1 MFKNSFINKPMSY
14 SRSWFYNNIYVPFRE
29 GRYDEALNNASRYIT
44 KQSSAGFRRIYDPLI
59 KILEVVKR
67 TEKSLPDKSWLLVQ
81 LARLD
86 ITIEYQKNRD
96 VLKADLADGIK
107 AALAEIRRD
116 LGTEKA
122 VKEAEALE
130 LALNAVLAY
139 QLVAERKRKEEE
151 EWL

>member
-1 MFKNSFINKPMSY
+1 MSY
-14 SRSWFYNNIYVPFRE
+14 SRSRFYNYVYVPFRE
-29 GRYDEALNNASRYIT
+29 GRYDDALNGATRYYT
-44 KQSSAGFRRIYDPLI
+44 RQTSAGFRRIYESLI
-59 KILEVVKR
+59 KTIDVIKREGAEGKGQVKSR
-67 TEKSLPDKSWLLVQ
+67 LLLQ

-86 ITIEYQKNRD
+86 ITIEYQKNRG
-96 VLKADLADGIK
+96 VLDADLADGIK

-122 VKEAEALE
+122 VREAEALE

-139 QLVAERKRKEEE
+139 QIVAERKRREEE

>member
-1 MFKNSFINKPMSY
+1 MSY
-14 SRSWFYNNIYVPFRE
+14 GGSWFYNKIYVPFRE

-44 KQSSAGFRRIYDPLI
+44 KQSSAGFRKIYDPLI

-67 TEKSLPDKSWLLVQ
+67 TEKSLQDKSWLLLQ
-81 LARLD
+81 LTRLD

-96 VLKADLADGIK
+96 VLQADLADGIK
-107 AALAEIRRD
+107 VALAEIRRD

-122 VKEAEALE
+122 VREAEALE

-139 QLVAERKRKEEE
+139 
-151 EWL
+151 

>member
-1 MFKNSFINKPMSY
+1 MSY
-14 SRSWFYNNIYVPFRE
+14 SRSRFYNTVYVPFRD
-29 GRYDEALNNASRYIT
+29 GRYDDALNGATRYYT
-44 KQSSAGFRRIYDPLI
+44 RQTSAGFRRIYESLI
-59 KILEVVKR
+59 KTIDVIKREWTENWKGKEQVKSR
-67 TEKSLPDKSWLLVQ
+67 LLLQ

-86 ITIEYQKNRD
+86 ITIEYQKNRG
-96 VLKADLADGIK
+96 VLDADLADGIK

-122 VKEAEALE
+122 VREAEALE

-139 QLVAERKRKEEE
+139 QIVTERKRREEE

>member
-1 MFKNSFINKPMSY
+1 LN
-14 SRSWFYNNIYVPFRE
+14 
-29 GRYDEALNNASRYIT
+29 GATRYYT
-44 KQSSAGFRRIYDPLI
+44 KQTSAGFRRIYESLI
-59 KILEVVKR
+59 KTLDVIKR
-67 TEKSLPDKSWLLVQ
+67 EGAENWEGKGQVRSRLLLQ

-86 ITIEYQKNRD
+86 ITIEYQKNRA
-96 VLKADLADGIK
+96 VLDADLADGIK

-122 VKEAEALE
+122 VREAEALE

-139 QLVAERKRKEEE
+139 QIVAERKRREEE

>member
-1 MFKNSFINKPMSY
+1 MSY
-14 SRSWFYNNIYVPFRE
+14 GRSRFYNTIYVPFRD
-29 GRYDEALNNASRYIT
+29 GRYDDALNGATRYYT
-44 KQSSAGFRRIYDPLI
+44 RQTPAGFRRIYESLI
-59 KILEVVKR
+59 KIIDVIKREGTETREEKGQVKSR
-67 TEKSLPDKSWLLVQ
+67 LLLQ

-86 ITIEYQKNRD
+86 ITIEYQKNRG
-96 VLKADLADGIK
+96 VLDADLADGIK

-122 VKEAEALE
+122 VREAEALE

-139 QLVAERKRKEEE
+139 QIVAVRKRREEE

>member
-1 MFKNSFINKPMSY
+1 MN
-14 SRSWFYNNIYVPFRE
+14 
-29 GRYDEALNNASRYIT
+29 GATRYYTRQT
-44 KQSSAGFRRIYDPLI
+44 SAGFRRIYESLI
-59 KILEVVKR
+59 KTIDVIKREGAEGKGQVKSR
-67 TEKSLPDKSWLLVQ
+67 LLLQ

-86 ITIEYQKNRD
+86 ITIEYQKNRG
-96 VLKADLADGIK
+96 VLDADLADGIK

-122 VKEAEALE
+122 VREAEALE

-139 QLVAERKRKEEE
+139 QIVAERKRREEE

>member
-1 MFKNSFINKPMSY
+1 LN
-14 SRSWFYNNIYVPFRE
+14 
-29 GRYDEALNNASRYIT
+29 GATRYYTRQT
-44 KQSSAGFRRIYDPLI
+44 SAGFRRIYESLI
-59 KILEVVKR
+59 KTIDVIKREGTENWEGKGQVKSR
-67 TEKSLPDKSWLLVQ
+67 LLLQ

-86 ITIEYQKNRD
+86 ITIEYQKNRG
-96 VLKADLADGIK
+96 VLDADLADGIK

-122 VKEAEALE
+122 VREAEALE

-139 QLVAERKRKEEE
+139 QIVAVRKRREEE

>member
-1 MFKNSFINKPMSY
+1 LNGAT
-14 SRSWFYNNIYVPFRE
+14 RYNTRQ
-29 GRYDEALNNASRYIT
+29 T
-44 KQSSAGFRRIYDPLI
+44 SAGFRRIYESLI
-59 KILEVVKR
+59 KTIDVIKREWTENWEGKGQVKSR
-67 TEKSLPDKSWLLVQ
+67 LLLQ

-86 ITIEYQKNRD
+86 ITIEYQKNRG
-96 VLKADLADGIK
+96 VLDADLADGIK

-122 VKEAEALE
+122 VREAEALE

-139 QLVAERKRKEEE
+139 QIVAVRKRREEE

>member
-1 MFKNSFINKPMSY
+1 MSY
-14 SRSWFYNNIYVPFRE
+14 RRSWFYNNIYVPFRE
-29 GRYDEALNNASRYIT
+29 GRYDEALNNASRYNT
-44 KQSSAGFRRIYDPLI
+44 KQSSAGFRKIYDPLI

-67 TEKSLPDKSWLLVQ
+67 TEKSPQDKSWLLLQ

-96 VLKADLADGIK
+96 VLQADLADGIK

-122 VKEAEALE
+122 VREAEALE

-139 QLVAERKRKEEE
+139 QIVAERKRREEE

>member
-1 MFKNSFINKPMSY
+1 MSY
-14 SRSWFYNNIYVPFRE
+14 SRSRFYNYIYVPFRD
-29 GRYDEALNNASRYIT
+29 GRYDDALNAATRYYT
-44 KQSSAGFRRIYDPLI
+44 RQTSAGFRRIYESLI
-59 KILEVVKR
+59 KTLDVIKREGAENWEGKGQVKSR
-67 TEKSLPDKSWLLVQ
+67 LLLQ

-86 ITIEYQKNRD
+86 ITIEYQKNRGILD
-96 VLKADLADGIK
+96 ADLADGIK

-122 VKEAEALE
+122 VREAEALE

-139 QLVAERKRKEEE
+139 QIVAERKRREEE

>member
-1 MFKNSFINKPMSY
+1 MSY
-14 SRSWFYNNIYVPFRE
+14 GRSRFYNNIYVPFRD
-29 GRYDEALNNASRYIT
+29 GRYDDALNSATRYYT
-44 KQSSAGFRRIYDPLI
+44 RQTSAGFRRIYESLI
-59 KILEVVKR
+59 KTIDVIKREGTETREEKGQVKSR
-67 TEKSLPDKSWLLVQ
+67 LLLQ

-86 ITIEYQKNRD
+86 ITIEYQKNRGTLD
-96 VLKADLADGIK
+96 ADLADGIK

-122 VKEAEALE
+122 VREAEALE

-139 QLVAERKRKEEE
+139 QIVAERKRREEE

>member
-1 MFKNSFINKPMSY
+1 MNGAT
-14 SRSWFYNNIYVPFRE
+14 RYNTRQ
-29 GRYDEALNNASRYIT
+29 T
-44 KQSSAGFRRIYDPLI
+44 SAGFRRIYESLI
-59 KILEVVKR
+59 KTIDVIKREWTENWEGKGQVKSR
-67 TEKSLPDKSWLLVQ
+67 LLLQ

-86 ITIEYQKNRD
+86 ITIEYQKNRG
-96 VLKADLADGIK
+96 VLDADLADGIK

-122 VKEAEALE
+122 VREAEALE

-139 QLVAERKRKEEE
+139 QIVAVRKRREEE

>member
-1 MFKNSFINKPMSY
+1 MSY
-14 SRSWFYNNIYVPFRE
+14 GGSWFYNKIYVPFRE
-29 GRYDEALNNASRYIT
+29 GRYDEALNNANRYIT
-44 KQSSAGFRRIYDPLI
+44 KQSSAGFRKIYDPLI
-59 KILEVVKR
+59 KILEVAKR
-67 TEKSLPDKSWLLVQ
+67 TEKSLQDKSWLLLQ

-96 VLKADLADGIK
+96 VLQADLADGIK

-116 LGTEKA
+116 LGTENDLGMEKA
-122 VKEAEALE
+122 VREAEALE

-139 QLVAERKRKEEE
+139 QIVAERKRKEEE

>member
-1 MFKNSFINKPMSY
+1 MSY
-14 SRSWFYNNIYVPFRE
+14 GRSKFYNTIYVPFRD
-29 GRYDEALNNASRYIT
+29 GRYDDALNGATWYNTRQT
-44 KQSSAGFRRIYDPLI
+44 SAGFMRIYDPII
-59 KILEVVKR
+59 KTINIIKREWTENWEGKEQVKSR
-67 TEKSLPDKSWLLVQ
+67 LLLQ

-86 ITIEYQKNRD
+86 ITIEYQKNRG
-96 VLKADLADGIK
+96 VLDADLADGIK

-122 VKEAEALE
+122 VREAEALE

-139 QLVAERKRKEEE
+139 QIVAVRKRREEE

>member
-1 MFKNSFINKPMSY
+1 LN
-14 SRSWFYNNIYVPFRE
+14 
-29 GRYDEALNNASRYIT
+29 GATRYYTRQT
-44 KQSSAGFRRIYDPLI
+44 SAGFRRIYESLI
-59 KILEVVKR
+59 KTIDVIKREWTENREEKGQVKSR
-67 TEKSLPDKSWLLVQ
+67 LLLQ

-86 ITIEYQKNRD
+86 VTIEYQKNRGTLD
-96 VLKADLADGIK
+96 ADLADGIK

-122 VKEAEALE
+122 VREAEALE

-139 QLVAERKRKEEE
+139 QIVAERKRREEE